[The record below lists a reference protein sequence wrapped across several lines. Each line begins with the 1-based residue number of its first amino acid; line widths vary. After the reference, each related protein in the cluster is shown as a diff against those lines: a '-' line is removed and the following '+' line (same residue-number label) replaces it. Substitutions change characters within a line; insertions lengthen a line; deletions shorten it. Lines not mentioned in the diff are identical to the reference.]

1 MSFSYAR
8 GEFSSFVLAAP
19 DPYIACMK
27 NRYPTYQELR
37 RLEHEAR
44 RVRAE
49 EMGRLFNAART
60 AVRNM
65 FSVKGMRH
73 A

>member
-1 MSFSYAR
+1 
-8 GEFSSFVLAAP
+8 
-19 DPYIACMK
+19 MK

-37 RLEHEAR
+37 RLEQEAR
-44 RVRAE
+44 RLRAE